1 MKTMTIE
8 ETMREYTSTRMKMY
22 IDKAKKGKWKTGE
35 EEKLYDNIMELISMH
50 DYCYV
55 GLVVI
60 ERQQLD
66 DVKSH
71 HEWKTQI
78 NKLKGM
84 VM

>member
-1 MKTMTIE
+1 MTVE

-22 IDKAKKGKWKTGE
+22 IDKERTGKWRTGE

-55 GLVVI
+55 GLGVK

-66 DVKSH
+66 DVKSYH
-71 HEWKTQI
+71 Q
-78 NKLKGM
+78 LKMQMRDLAGM
-84 VM
+84 IM

>member
-1 MKTMTIE
+1 MTVE

-22 IDKAKKGKWKTGE
+22 IDKAKAGKWNSE
-35 EEKLYDNIMELISMH
+35 EEERLYDNIMELISMH

-55 GLVVI
+55 GLGVK

-84 VM
+84 VL